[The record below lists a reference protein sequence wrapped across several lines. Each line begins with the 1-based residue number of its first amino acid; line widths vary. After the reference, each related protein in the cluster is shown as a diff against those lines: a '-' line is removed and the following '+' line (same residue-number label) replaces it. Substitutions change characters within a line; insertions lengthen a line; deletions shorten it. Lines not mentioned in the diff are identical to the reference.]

1 MSKDGSVTGDYQ
13 SLNIWITRP
22 QTNKQGGE
30 KGIVCVIYRKNFL
43 NANPLIGIA

>member
-22 QTNKQGGE
+22 QTNKEE
-30 KGIVCVIYRKNFL
+30 KKGLFALFL
-43 NANPLIGIA
+43 EKTS